1 MNTERKAINPFV
13 DLPHPAF
20 DSINGAAHSLVYD
33 VSLLTAQEQK
43 AIEEA
48 WDGDAILSDDWL
60 ADNQEIVVAVHNGEA
75 HGDDVGCVALMRV
88 LLRDH
93 QVRVIRTRRPDQLEV
108 ADLRFDVGEGL
119 LDHHGARADREHG
132 VAAITRVF
140 QLLLNSLGDMYPRL
154 VWERL
159 ANVCDQISLADCGL
173 IDFSVTPWV
182 NAAGSA
188 NRARPGYGCGG
199 DGENASE
206 DALFG
211 RLVYRMTEYFED
223 VFQGAVG
230 AHNAL
235 EAANADIEAAGQD
248 CVVVFSSD
256 ARLAPCKE
264 MLHTMK
270 HPAWYYVSPE
280 SPLDWRVLCC
290 ADPNLPFSQKGS
302 WHLIPEKYAGLRDG
316 DLDKA
321 TGFAKGTGI
330 FVHKDRF
337 IGGFKSMEDAVKF
350 ARKCAEEGGW
360 KK

>member
-1 MNTERKAINPFV
+1 MSEERKAINPFA

-33 VSLLTAQEQK
+33 VLLLTEVEQRL
-43 AIEEA
+43 IVEA
-48 WDGDAILSDDWL
+48 WDGDAIMSDDAL
-60 ADNQEIVVAVHNGEA
+60 AALEELVVAVHNGEA
-75 HGDDVGCVALMRV
+75 HGDDVGCIALMKV
-88 LLRDH
+88 LLRDKII
-93 QVRVIRTRRPDQLEV
+93 RWIRTRRPDLLATV
-108 ADLRFDVGEGL
+108 NLRCDVGEGL
-119 LDHHGARADREHG
+119 CDHHGARADREHG

-140 QLLLNSLGDMYPRL
+140 QLLLNTLGDRYPRL

-159 ANVCDQISLADCGL
+159 AVVCDQIAAADCGL

-182 NAAGSA
+182 NVAGSA
-188 NRARPGYGCGG
+188 NRAKPGYGCGG
-199 DGENASE
+199 YGHDTSE
-206 DALFG
+206 DALFD
-211 RLVYRMTEYFED
+211 RMVTRMTEYFED
-223 VFQGAVG
+223 VFQSAVG

-290 ADPNLPFSQKGS
+290 ADPDQPFSPKGS